1 MSAVH
6 RHILIMSSWFP
17 NRLDPHVGNFI
28 QRYAALLARNYEVS
42 VIHTIG
48 DRSCKRIEVDEQ
60 MIDGVRTVVA
70 YHPVHKT
77 NRLWHW
83 WSQRQALRAAMKRVE
98 DVDLLFAHVLLP
110 RGLQFIKAKHY
121 YNCPLLVLEHA
132 SYFRP
137 EMRKKISQVQRTI
150 MKRTSLYIKQLLAVS
165 DVLRK
170 DMKPLFPTTQI
181 ELLPNFVQLDLF
193 PLNPEKKEKRRNFV
207 CISTLDPLTK
217 NPEMLF
223 KGFQNAVQNE
233 LKSSGTCDLSLTIIS
248 DQNTDKWQTWV
259 RDQDLEAYIRFE
271 GPYDWKEIGARMQDF
286 DALILT
292 SDYETFNIGLAE
304 AWLTGMPVIATSV
317 GIAHE
322 LPEFL
327 GRQVS
332 KKNDKELGQII
343 MEFAQG
349 NCIFDP
355 EQIRQHALQYG
366 DEHVLQQLISLFER
380 YFDYHD

>member
-1 MSAVH
+1 MSEVH

-42 VIHTIG
+42 VVHTIG

-60 MIDGVRTVVA
+60 MTDDVRTVIA

-132 SYFRP
+132 SYYRP
-137 EMRKKISQVQRTI
+137 EMRRKISQVQRTI
-150 MKRTSLYIKQLLAVS
+150 MKRTSLYIKKLLAVS

-170 DMKPLFPTTQI
+170 DMKPLFPTTQVD
-181 ELLPNFVQLDLF
+181 LLPNFVQLDLF
-193 PLNPEKKEKRRNFV
+193 PLNPTVKNERRNFV

-223 KGFQNAVQNE
+223 KGFQLAIKRE
-233 LKSSGTCDLSLTIIS
+233 LEQKGHSDLNLTIIS
-248 DQNTDKWQTWV
+248 DQNTEKWQIWV
-259 RDQDLEAYIRFE
+259 RDQNLEAHIHFE
-271 GPYDWKEIGARMQDF
+271 GPYDWKEIGKRLQDF

-332 KKNDKELGQII
+332 KNDPNELGKII
-343 MEFAQG
+343 EQFASG
-349 NCIFDP
+349 NYNFEP
-355 EQIRQHALQYG
+355 EKIRQHALQYG
-366 DEHVLQQLISLFER
+366 DEHVLQQLITLFEH